1 MTLAVSRLL
10 LPGAGSHFYM
20 KSPLGVTWE
29 RLATNVGALVD
40 GKPSWGTPN
49 LPAIIMQGRAGG
61 EWMEEGEGRED
72 EAGEEGLDRG
82 GQR

>member
-10 LPGAGSHFYM
+10 LPGAGSRFYM
-20 KSPLGVTWE
+20 KSFLGVTWE
-29 RLATNVGALVD
+29 SLATNVVALVD

-49 LPAIIMQGRAGG
+49 LPPIIMQGRVGG
-61 EWMEEGEGRED
+61 ELMEEGEGRED